1 MSAFNRNPQ
10 DFFKI
15 KKTNK
20 FQTLIQKLISNPTKG
35 NGSKFSQTNEILL
48 EQNNNKKPFL
58 SRLFSNSKTESQ

>member
-20 FQTLIQKLISNPTKG
+20 FHTLIQKLISNPTKG

-48 EQNNNKKPFL
+48 EQNNKK
-58 SRLFSNSKTESQ
+58 SRF